1 MRMAGLF
8 GMALLV
14 LCGCPSKGNDAPKDA
29 GAMAVGSGQV
39 ALSDASASPSDDI
52 EPVYPIEP
60 NAPAEPLATKLC
72 EGLSTTP
79 EKKRSACCKA
89 TPAIVTTSECTRA
102 LSAAIRHQAVTI
114 DEKDIDT
121 CLAAYDRT
129 LEGCDWV
136 GPFPPGPP
144 AACEGILKGKLAA
157 GTKCRS
163 SLECAGDLRCAG
175 LGPTSPGTCTAS
187 GKDGESCGG
196 TVDPLAGFTRQTD
209 VDKRHPD
216 CKDRC
221 IKHRCAAAVGES
233 GVCLVS
239 ADCLDGLQCL
249 PSGGVSPRN
258 NAPLRKCVA
267 GKPPPKEGEA
277 CPDGTCAG
285 ELQCIRDKCA
295 ARKASGESCTDDFE
309 CKGGCLRDGGAIG
322 KPGTCGMRCD
332 IR

>member
-1 MRMAGLF
+1 
-8 GMALLV
+8 MALGVALLA
-14 LCGCPSKGNDAPKDA
+14 LCGCPSKRSDAPADAAVAREAAAPDA
-29 GAMAVGSGQV
+29 GEG
-39 ALSDASASPSDDI
+39 ASSTDDI

-72 EGLSTTP
+72 EGLSSTP
-79 EKKRSACCKA
+79 EKKRAACCKA

-102 LSAAIRHQAVTI
+102 LSAAIRHKAVALE
-114 DEKDIDT
+114 EKDVDA

-144 AACEGILKGKLAA
+144 AQCQGLFKGKLAA

-163 SLECAGDLRCAG
+163 TLECSGELRCAG
-175 LGPTSPGTCTAS
+175 LGPTSPGHCAPA
-187 GKDGESCGG
+187 GNDGETCGG

-221 IKHRCAAAVGES
+221 IKHRCAAPVVENGA
-233 GVCLVS
+233 CLIS
-239 ADCLDGLQCL
+239 TDCQDGLQCL
-249 PSGGVSPRN
+249 PSGGVSPRT
-258 NAPLRKCVA
+258 NAPLRKCTV
-267 GKPPPKEGEA
+267 GKAPSKAGEA
-277 CPDGTCAG
+277 CPDGTCEG
-285 ELQCIRDKCA
+285 DLQCIRGACA
-295 ARKASGESCTDDFE
+295 ARKASGETCTDDFE
-309 CKGGCLRDGGAIG
+309 CKGGCLREA
-322 KPGTCGMRCD
+322 GTKGVCGMRCD